1 MLLYRAIALTV
12 LGQMPPAPPLPRV
25 PCRPVLRACQPEAAR
40 EGRALASD
48 EEVHPERNRAAAE
61 GLATEK

>member
-25 PCRPVLRACQPEAAR
+25 PCRACQPEAAR